1 LLHPARW
8 FESVLSLKLNGQK
21 KNGIS
26 CQPVEKMQP
35 DEKMAFLSRM
45 FRLSKTWPDR
55 FPKESPFFFSP
66 HTAGQQRVKRH
77 LPHNP
82 NLKASDLHNAD
93 LGRQTSY

>member
-1 LLHPARW
+1 
-8 FESVLSLKLNGQK
+8 LNGQK

-66 HTAGQQRVKRH
+66 HT
-77 LPHNP
+77 
-82 NLKASDLHNAD
+82 
-93 LGRQTSY
+93 LGNRE

>member
-8 FESVLSLKLNGQK
+8 FESVESVLSLKLNGQK

-66 HTAGQQRVKRH
+66 HT
-77 LPHNP
+77 
-82 NLKASDLHNAD
+82 
-93 LGRQTSY
+93 LGNRE

>member
-8 FESVLSLKLNGQK
+8 FESVESVLSLKLNGQK

-55 FPKESPFFFSP
+55 FPKESPFFFQPAHRWATESEETP
-66 HTAGQQRVKRH
+66 TTQSKSQGERPTQR
-77 LPHNP
+77 
-82 NLKASDLHNAD
+82 
-93 LGRQTSY
+93 